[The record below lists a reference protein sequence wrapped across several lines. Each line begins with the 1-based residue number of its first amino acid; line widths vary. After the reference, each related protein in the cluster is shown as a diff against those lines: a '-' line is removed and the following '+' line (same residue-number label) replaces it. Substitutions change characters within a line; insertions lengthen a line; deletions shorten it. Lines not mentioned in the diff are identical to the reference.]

1 MTPTN
6 AIAVR
11 DASVVPSPQII
22 EDVQRLGK
30 MFAASGFFQ
39 DSRDMAQAAVKVL
52 AGAELG
58 IPPVAAMMG
67 INIIKGK
74 VALGANLIASRVKA
88 HGYDFRVKRLDNT
101 GCVLEFLGKKDD
113 LGKRLKLGE
122 SSFLEEDA
130 KLAGLTGGENY
141 RKYARNMYFSRAI
154 SNGYKW
160 FTPEVTSGMPVY
172 TPEEMGATVDAEG
185 DIIPEQPKQAEVA
198 DRRIAEEQE
207 KLDQQRRVQQAAAT
221 PTTDIPGLDMEPE
234 VLAMWQRMGGK
245 GDSIMAELKARKEA
259 LFLAMGASAGETTYR
274 RILTKHGAAKANDFV
289 RGPNASQQ
297 RARVCARDLWLA
309 EREAKAI
316 GVTLE
321 DMPDGREPQPNDAN

>member
-6 AIAVR
+6 AVVLR
-11 DASVVPSPQII
+11 DASVVPAPQII

-141 RKYARNMYFSRAI
+141 RKYARNMYFSRAM

-172 TPEEMGATVDAEG
+172 TPEEMGANVDADGE
-185 DIIPEQPKQAEVA
+185 IIPEQPKQAEVA
-198 DRRIAEEQE
+198 DRRIAEERG
-207 KLDQQRRVQQAAAT
+207 KL
-221 PTTDIPGLDMEPE
+221 
-234 VLAMWQRMGGK
+234 
-245 GDSIMAELKARKEA
+245 AELKKPPAPVDPEELPEVVQAWKFMSQGIKQTIEA
-259 LFLAMGASAGETTYR
+259 FASTKASMIESMGSAGESEYY
-274 RILTKHGAAKANDFV
+274 RILERHGVKHANEFVKGPKANTL
-289 RGPNASQQ
+289 AAQQ
-297 RARVCARDLWLA
+297 CMKELWVSLRFA
-309 EREAKAI
+309 ESMNVTQADVTEFGHGHGDPVDAI
-316 GVTLE
+316 
-321 DMPDGREPQPNDAN
+321 